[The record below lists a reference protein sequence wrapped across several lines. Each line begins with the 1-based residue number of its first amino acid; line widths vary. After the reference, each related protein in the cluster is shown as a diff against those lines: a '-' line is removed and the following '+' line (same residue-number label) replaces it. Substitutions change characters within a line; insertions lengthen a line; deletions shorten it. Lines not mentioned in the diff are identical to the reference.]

1 MEVEL
6 AIPSSEVRFP
16 YIKPELQ
23 VSIRVERGW
32 TAPSAGA
39 VLPTSTFRRKE

>member
-23 VSIRVERGW
+23 VSIRERGW